1 LVAVVGP
8 DNKVAIRQVKTG
20 ERVGQLWIIEEG
32 LKPGEKVV
40 AEGAQKVRDG
50 MAVNP
55 KPFSAGD
62 QAGPGGAPKPE
73 EKPEGKPE
81 PKPGKR

>member
-1 LVAVVGP
+1 
-8 DNKVAIRQVKTG
+8 
-20 ERVGQLWIIEEG
+20 
-32 LKPGEKVV
+32 
-40 AEGAQKVRDG
+40 

-55 KPFSAGD
+55 KPFGVGD
-62 QAGPGGAPKPE
+62 QGAPGGEQKPG